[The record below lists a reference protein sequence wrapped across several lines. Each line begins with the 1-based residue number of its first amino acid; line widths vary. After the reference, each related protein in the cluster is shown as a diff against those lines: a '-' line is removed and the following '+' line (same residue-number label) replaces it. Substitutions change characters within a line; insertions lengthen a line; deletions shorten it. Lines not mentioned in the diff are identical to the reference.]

1 MNGAGKTVAVLGGTG
16 YVAGE
21 ILRLIAGHP
30 DLTLAGV
37 SSGSKA
43 GQLIAGVFPHL
54 SGVLGGIRFVTP
66 EDLVSECESQSFDGL
81 FCAAPHGIGAGLIQ
95 RTLDALTGEKPRIV
109 DLSADFRFRDVERY
123 ESIYGNGHGA
133 PDLLDSFSCA
143 VPEHVEGAQTANV
156 AHPGCFATSVLLA
169 IVPLLRA
176 GAVDTEF
183 FVSGITGSTGSG
195 KSPLPTTHHPERH
208 SNLFAYRPLQH
219 RHAPEIETLC
229 GEACGHEPKVNF
241 VPHSGPFARGIH
253 ATVQGRLATGTD
265 IEDLRSAFMD
275 AYDQSPLVEII
286 DGQPRIKDVV
296 GSNRARIGF
305 AVNGQSYA
313 LMSVIDNL
321 GKGAAGGAMQWM
333 NRLLGLEDTT
343 GLMAPGPGWT

>member
-1 MNGAGKTVAVLGGTG
+1 MSDAGKTIAVLGGTG

-21 ILRLIAGHP
+21 LLRLIAGHP
-30 DLTLAGV
+30 DLALAGV

-43 GQLIAGVFPHL
+43 GQLVTEVFPHL
-54 SGVLGGIRFVTP
+54 SAILGGVRFVTP
-66 EDLVSECESQSFDGL
+66 EDLVSGCGTQSPDGL
-81 FCAAPHGIGAGLIQ
+81 FCAAPHGVAAGLIQ
-95 RTLDALTGEKPRIV
+95 RTLDAFSEEKPCIV
-109 DLSADFRFRDVERY
+109 DVSADFRFRDVERY
-123 ESIYGNGHGA
+123 ESIYGHNHGA
-133 PDLLDSFSCA
+133 PNLLDSFSCA
-143 VPEHVEGAQTANV
+143 VPEHLAGTQTANV

-176 GAVDTEF
+176 SVVDTEF

-195 KSPLPTTHHPERH
+195 KSPLPTTHHPQRH

-229 GEACGHEPKVNF
+229 RAACGHEPKVNF

-253 ATVQGRLATGTD
+253 ATVQGRLAAGTG
-265 IEDLRSAFMD
+265 IEDLRTALTD

-286 DGQPRIKDVV
+286 DGQARIKDVV
-296 GSNRARIGF
+296 GSNRARIGL
-305 AVNGQSYA
+305 AVSGQSYA
-313 LMSVIDNL
+313 LMCVIDNL

-333 NRLLGLEDTT
+333 NRLLGLEETT